1 MELKKQQQKVL
12 QLKMDGMETDSRIG
26 VSGRME
32 EAISRLTLALE
43 ELDENRREEEMSKS
57 LGSNWKKIARIIDRF
72 LFCVFLTISIINT
85 CV

>member
-57 LGSNWKKIARIIDRF
+57 LGSNWKKIAKIIDRF

>member
-12 QLKMDGMETDSRIG
+12 QLKMDGLETDSRIG

-57 LGSNWKKIARIIDRF
+57 LGSNWKKIAKIIDRF

>member
-32 EAISRLTLALE
+32 DAISRLTLALE

>member
-12 QLKMDGMETDSRIG
+12 QLKMDGMETESRIG

-57 LGSNWKKIARIIDRF
+57 LGSNWKKIAKIIDRF

>member
-12 QLKMDGMETDSRIG
+12 QLKMDGLETDSRIG